1 MILKDTFIRDFKFKK
16 WQVKQMNEIGEI
28 LKQARIEKGYTL
40 DDLQQI
46 TKIQK
51 RYLEAIEKG
60 NTDILPGR
68 FYARAF
74 VKQYADIVGLDGEE
88 LLDEHLD
95 EVSSEEVSEE
105 FAESISSS
113 PSRVQGKEE
122 NVLSKIGDQIPTILI
137 FILVAAI
144 LVVIYFAFR
153 QTGVNEAND
162 GSMISDEQNEE
173 LIDSENDDT
182 DDAENSE
189 AEEEEEVEN
198 EEETDTDNELQ
209 QFEISN
215 STGDITTYEVS
226 GPHPEEQTIVLSTDD
241 GESWVSIQVDGETV
255 DSTTL
260 SAGASIS
267 ADFAADTQTIN
278 LRIGNA
284 GVTKITL
291 NDNDLDYGENSQG
304 TVQNMVINFIE

>member
-1 MILKDTFIRDFKFKK
+1 
-16 WQVKQMNEIGEI
+16 MNEIGEI

-74 VKQYADIVGLDGEE
+74 VKQYADIVDLDGEV

-113 PSRVQGKEE
+113 PTRTKVEKD
-122 NVLSKIGDQIPTILI
+122 NLLTALRDQLPTILI

-153 QTGVNEAND
+153 QTGIND
-162 GSMISDEQNEE
+162 DSDSSMISDEQNEE
-173 LIDSENDDT
+173 LIDSET
-182 DDAENSE
+182 DDQEE
-189 AEEEEEVEN
+189 ELVEDIDPEEEEEVE
-198 EEETDTDNELQ
+198 EEEELEQ
-209 QFEISN
+209 NSEISN
-215 STGDITTYEVS
+215 STGDTTTYEVV

-241 GESWVSIQVDGETV
+241 GESWVSIQVDGEIV
-255 DSTTL
+255 ESTTL
-260 SAGASIS
+260 SAGSSIT
-267 ADFAADTQTIN
+267 ADFGSDVKEVS

-284 GVTKITL
+284 RVTKITL
-291 NDNDLDYGENSQG
+291 NDIDLDYGEDSQG
-304 TVQNMVINFIE
+304 TVQNMIIDFIE